1 MIVLKYGTVRLC
13 TCSSGM
19 SSPIRILKN
28 TEEKSQLYLNMLYI
42 VIHVCA
48 TSKQTANKIKAAQLT
63 FILYT

>member
-48 TSKQTANKIKAAQLT
+48 TSKQTANKI
-63 FILYT
+63 